1 MSNTLDNTN
10 ISNNEYEQLISKSI
24 NTKKSK
30 EKSIVEGKII
40 SIENDVVI
48 VDIGLKSEGRIPIS
62 EFSRSNQNLDVQVGD
77 SIKVFI
83 DRLDGINGEIKIVFL
98 LFLIPKGAKLISL
111 FLSNVE
117 TIVSK
122 IISFLRNF
130 KIRSF

>member
-1 MSNTLDNTN
+1 MSNTLDNSN
-10 ISNNEYEQLISKSI
+10 ISNNEYEELISKSI

-83 DRLDGINGEIKIVFL
+83 DRLDGINGET
-98 LFLIPKGAKLISL
+98 KLSREKAVKQAAWNKL
-111 FLSNVE
+111 QDSYENKKFV
-117 TIVSK
+117 T
-122 IISFLRNF
+122 
-130 KIRSF
+130 